1 MPCED
6 NNTALWLL
14 LDNVAEV
21 IKEFPRDWRLGVDA
35 ISKELRTHGCD
46 YLAFGSARFSVTTPV
61 SFPPYV
67 GGINMC
73 TSGGAWFPIKPYSYV
88 CPVACGC
95 RSGDSHC
102 PGTCPSR
109 TASTPRCPEHQR
121 INGLPTG
128 GQCPPQPPRS
138 LFDVIGN
145 HT

>member
-14 LDNVAEV
+14 LDNVDEV
-21 IKEFPRDWRLGVDA
+21 IKEFPRDWMLGITA
-35 ISKELRTHGCD
+35 ISADLRKYGCD
-46 YLAFGSARFSVTTPV
+46 YLAFGTARFAANSSVN
-61 SFPPYV
+61 FPPYV

-73 TSGGAWFPIKPYSYV
+73 TGGGSWFPLKPYSYV

-95 RSGDSHC
+95 RSGDAHC

-138 LFDVIGN
+138 LFHVIGN